1 MRRYWMNNYIRNN
14 QHERKIISVSKKRQ
28 ITIPKKYFIIL
39 GFSNE
44 VECILQE
51 NSIVI
56 RPIRENVS
64 DEFGEFIL
72 SELIEQ
78 GYSGQ
83 ELITKFKETR
93 RKIRPAVEDLL
104 SEAEEVAKGKKKGS
118 TLEDV
123 FKQEDR

>member
-1 MRRYWMNNYIRNN
+1 MNNYIRNN
-14 QHERKIISVSKKRQ
+14 QQERKIISVSKKRQ
-28 ITIPKKYFIIL
+28 ITIPQKYFNIL

-56 RPIRENVS
+56 RPVRENVS

-104 SEAEEVAKGKKKGS
+104 SEADEIAKGYRKGS

>member
-1 MRRYWMNNYIRNN
+1 MNSYIKNN
-14 QHERKIISVSKKRQ
+14 QKERKIISVSKKRQ
-28 ITIPKKYFIIL
+28 ITIPLKYFNIL
-39 GFSNE
+39 GLSNE

-72 SELIEQ
+72 TELIEQ

-83 ELITKFKETR
+83 ELITKFKEAR

-104 SEAEEVAKGKKKGS
+104 SEADDIAKGHKKSS

-123 FKQEDR
+123 FKQED